1 MVSLITNPIWVVK
14 TRLALQHGGGGGG
27 AKISSNVSSNAPYA
41 GFFDAM
47 GRIAR
52 TEGVAGLYKGFAPS
66 LFLVSHG
73 AIQFTAYERLKRA
86 ATDARRGAFDR
97 VGSGHFGEA
106 EPTAFECAWLGVAS
120 KLIASAAT
128 YPSQVVRS
136 RMQQRGNADVGVGGS
151 EEVRRRYLGFYSS
164 LRCVVRREGFG
175 GLYKGMVP
183 NVLRTLPSSGVTFM
197 VYESTRSFLSRGRED
212 E

>member
-73 AIQFTAYERLKRA
+73 AIQFHRVRA
-86 ATDARRGAFDR
+86 AEKSRGGR
-97 VGSGHFGEA
+97 EA
-106 EPTAFECAWLGVAS
+106 G
-120 KLIASAAT
+120 
-128 YPSQVVRS
+128 
-136 RMQQRGNADVGVGGS
+136 
-151 EEVRRRYLGFYSS
+151 RRR
-164 LRCVVRREGFG
+164 RR
-175 GLYKGMVP
+175 
-183 NVLRTLPSSGVTFM
+183 RLP
-197 VYESTRSFLSRGRED
+197 
-212 E
+212 

>member
-14 TRLALQHGGGGGG
+14 TRLALQHGGGAG
-27 AKISSNVSSNAPYA
+27 AKISSSGNRVAPYA

-86 ATDARRGAFDR
+86 ATDARRGGVDR

-151 EEVRRRYLGFYSS
+151 EEVRRRYLGFFSS
-164 LRCVVRREGFG
+164 LRCVVRREGFS